1 MKTILCYGDSN
12 TWGYNPETNSRFK
25 ANERWTNIL
34 SNILGDNYV
43 IIEEGLNGRTTVWDD
58 PLRGGFRGGRTYLL
72 PCLNSHKPLDLVI
85 LFLGTNDLKDRFNLS
100 PKDISIGIKLLVND
114 ILNSGC
120 GVNGNSPKILV
131 LSPPFI
137 EKMNK
142 NSMFF
147 EEFEHAYTKSRK
159 LAPYIESV
167 AKEFSVYFLDI
178 SLIAKTDSIDGLH
191 FNKENHKKLAVYLA
205 DYVKQIL

>member
-12 TWGYNPETNSRFK
+12 TWGYNPETNNRFK
-25 ANERWTNIL
+25 DNERWTNIL
-34 SNILGDNYV
+34 ANQLGNDYN

-85 LFLGTNDLKDRFNLS
+85 LFLGTNDLKARFNLS
-100 PKDISIGIKLLVND
+100 PKDISMGIKLLVKD
-114 ILNSGC
+114 ILDSEC
-120 GVNGNSPKILV
+120 GINKDSPKILV

-137 EKMNK
+137 EEMDE

-147 EEFEHAYTKSRK
+147 EEFEHAYNKSRQ
-159 LAPYIESV
+159 LAEYIESV
-167 AKEFSVYFLDI
+167 TKEFSVYFLDV

-191 FNKENHKKLAVYLA
+191 FNKENHEKLGKYLA
-205 DYVKQIL
+205 NYVKKIV